1 MENGPWV
8 AGGSIRKI
16 ATNDIDIQNSDID
29 IFSPNKEIMQWLIAY
44 FDKKTIFEQKID
56 GFYTYKYKDQYYKI
70 QVVKHFFYK
79 SVEELLDSFDFTAT
93 MFASDGKVVVYTQ
106 QAMIDAQLKKL
117 VFNGEHEKCRPMRL
131 LKYSKKGFL
140 PVPGM
145 IPEILGVNKPEYLE
159 KTSLYYA
166 GRPKDY

>member
-1 MENGPWV
+1 MENGPWI

-16 ATNDIDIQNSDID
+16 ATNDTNIHNSDID
-29 IFSPNKEIMQWLIAY
+29 IFSPNKEIMEWLIAY
-44 FDKKTIFEQKID
+44 FDKKTIFAQKND
-56 GFYTYKYKDQYYKI
+56 GDYTYKYDGKFYKI

-93 MFASDGKVVVYTQ
+93 MFASDGKTVVYTQ
-106 QAMIDAQLKKL
+106 QAMIDAQMKKL
-117 VFNGEHEKCRPMRL
+117 VFHGDHEKCRPMRL

-145 IPEILGVNKPEYLE
+145 LPAILGVDKPEYLE
-159 KTSLYYA
+159 KASLFCNDRSKNY
-166 GRPKDY
+166 